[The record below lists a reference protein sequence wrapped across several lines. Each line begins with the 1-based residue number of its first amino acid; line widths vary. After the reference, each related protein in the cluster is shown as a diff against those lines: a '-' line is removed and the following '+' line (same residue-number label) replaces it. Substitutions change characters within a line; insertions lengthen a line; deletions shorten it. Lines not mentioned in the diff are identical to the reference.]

1 MDTLFPYTT
10 LFRSDVLQALLDV
23 LKLAAAQLTVVFAEH
38 GEVDFAEVAARAVAA
53 FGSDDAP
60 TELALA
66 FDYRIQH
73 LLVDEFQDTSGTQSE
88 LLKRLTSGWQAG
100 DSRTLFVRSEEHTSE
115 LQSLM
120 R

>member
-1 MDTLFPYTT
+1 MLA
-10 LFRSDVLQALLDV
+10 VV
-23 LKLAAAQLTVVFAEH
+23 ELAAAQLTVVFAGD

-66 FDYRIQH
+66 FAYRIHH

-100 DSRTLFVRSEEHTSE
+100 DSRPLFVACDQTQRIY
-115 LQSLM
+115 
-120 R
+120 RFRDA